1 MNILNM
7 PLTDLSGVGE
17 KRKIVFS
24 LLGINSVYDLLFA
37 FPVRYQDRSEFVSID
52 SLCEGMEV
60 CVKATLKNRIKNI
73 RVRKSMLISQGNV
86 FDESGEIGVVW
97 YNNRF
102 MEKTLRSGTEYIFF
116 GKISKNQN
124 KLVLSNP
131 TVETLKNEK
140 AFTGKI
146 LPVYKSTK
154 GITQKVMQKAVW
166 EALEKFS
173 GLLPEILPLNIR
185 QKFNLMGIVDAVKNV
200 HFPETEENALR
211 ARRRFVFEELF
222 LFQAGLY
229 KMRTVEVN
237 GGKIY
242 KTINSEGFYEKLEF
256 TYTNAQKKVSEQ
268 IKLDFKSGKA
278 MKRLI
283 QGDVGSG
290 KTAIALEG
298 IYLTAQ
304 NGMQSALMAPTEI
317 LARQHYLKAREI
329 MPHLKIELLTSS
341 VKKSEKMRIIEAT
354 KSGECDVLIGT
365 HALIEPDVTFKNLA
379 FVVADEQHRFGVRQ
393 RQKLI
398 EKGENVHLMVMTATP
413 IPRTLAIIMYGDLAV
428 SVIDELPP
436 GRQQIKTYLVG
447 ESMHERIYNFIKKQA
462 QSGGQSYV
470 VCPMV
475 EESDTQNLKA
485 AVEYS
490 NILSQKLKPLKVGL
504 LHGKMKETEKVS
516 VMESFKNGDFDVLV
530 STTVIEVGVDVPNAS
545 LMVIENAER
554 FGLSQLHQL
563 RGRVG
568 RGSRESFC
576 ILVANTKSQETISK
590 LRVIESSTDGF
601 YISEQDLLMRGP
613 GDYFGT
619 RQSGLPPLKNSNPVS
634 EVELLYKTKE
644 AWEMI
649 VNRTLEIDDT
659 EMELID
665 FGIKNMYNMDNNCNI
680 IN

>member
-1 MNILNM
+1 MNLFNM
-7 PLTDLSGVGE
+7 PLTDLSGIGE
-17 KRKIVFS
+17 KRKSEFS
-24 LLGINSVYDLLFA
+24 LLGINNVYDLLFT
-37 FPVRYQDRSEFVSID
+37 FPSRYQDRSEFVSID
-52 SLCEGMEV
+52 NLYEGMEV

-73 RVRKSMLISQGNV
+73 RVRQSMLISQGCV
-86 FDESGEIGVVW
+86 FDETGEIGVIW

-102 MEKTLRSGTEYIFF
+102 MEKTLRSGKEYIFF
-116 GKISKNQN
+116 GKITKNQN

-140 AFTGKI
+140 TFTGKI
-146 LPVYKSTK
+146 LPVYKTAK
-154 GITQKVMQKAVW
+154 GLTQKVIQKAVM
-166 EALEKFS
+166 EALDKFS
-173 GLLPEILPLNIR
+173 SLIPEILPLSIR
-185 QKFNLMGIVDAVKNV
+185 GKYELMGVEDAVRNI
-200 HFPETEENALR
+200 HFPETEENALK

-222 LFQAGLY
+222 LFQAGLS
-229 KMRTVEVN
+229 KMRSGEMNDGIV
-237 GGKIY
+237 Y
-242 KTINSEGFYEKLEF
+242 KNLNSEAFLQNLGF

-268 IKLDFKSGKA
+268 LKLDFKSGKA

-317 LARQHYLKAREI
+317 LARQHYLKAI
-329 MPHLKIELLTSS
+329 KVMPHLKIELLTSS
-341 VKKSEKMRIIEAT
+341 VKKSEKMRIIESV
-354 KSGECDVLIGT
+354 KNGECDVLIGT
-365 HALIEPDVTFKNLA
+365 HSLIEPDVTFKNLA

-393 RQKLI
+393 RQMLI

-413 IPRTLAIIMYGDLAV
+413 IPRTLAIIMYGDLNV
-428 SVIDELPP
+428 SLIDELPP

-447 ESMHERIYNFIKKQA
+447 ESMHERIYNFIRKQA
-462 QSGGQSYV
+462 ENGGQSYV

-475 EESDTQNLKA
+475 EENDTQNLKS

-490 NILSQKLKPLKVGL
+490 NVLTQKLAPLKVGL
-504 LHGKMKETEKVS
+504 LHGKMKETEKNS
-516 VMESFKNGDFDVLV
+516 VMDSFKNGELDVLV
-530 STTVIEVGVDVPNAS
+530 STTVIEVGVDVPAAS

-568 RGSRESFC
+568 RGQKESFC
-576 ILVANTKSQETISK
+576 ILVANTRNQETISK
-590 LRVIESSTDGF
+590 LKVIEKSTDGF

-649 VNRTLEIDDT
+649 ENGTLAISNT
-659 EMELID
+659 ENELIS

>member
-1 MNILNM
+1 MNIFNM
-7 PLTDLSGVGE
+7 PLTSLSGIGD
-17 KRKIVFS
+17 KRCEEFKF
-24 LLGINSVYDLLFA
+24 LGINNVYDLLFH
-37 FPVRYQDRSEFVSID
+37 FPVRYQDRSEFVSVD
-52 SLCEGMEV
+52 RLCEGMEV

-73 RVRKSMLISQGNV
+73 RVRKSMLISQGV
-86 FDESGEIGVVW
+86 IFDDGGEIGVVW

-102 MEKTLRSGTEYIFF
+102 IEKSLRSGNEYIFF
-116 GKISKNQN
+116 GKVTKNQN
-124 KLVLSNP
+124 KLILSNP
-131 TVETLKNEK
+131 TVETIKNEK
-140 AFTGKI
+140 VFAGKI
-146 LPVYKSTK
+146 LPVYKINA
-154 GITQKVMQKAVW
+154 GITQKVMQKAIMD
-166 EALEKFS
+166 AIDKS
-173 GLLPEILPLNIR
+173 KGMLPEVLPKCVRERFEL
-185 QKFNLMGIVDAVKNV
+185 LGIEEAVKNV

-229 KMRTVEVN
+229 KMRAGEANN
-237 GGKIY
+237 GIIY
-242 KTINSEGFYEKLEF
+242 ADLNCDGFYKNLGFE
-256 TYTNAQKKVSEQ
+256 YTNAQKKVSKQ
-268 IKLDFKSGKA
+268 IKLDFKSGQA

-290 KTAIALEG
+290 KTAIAFEG
-298 IYLTAQ
+298 VYLTAQ
-304 NGMQSALMAPTEI
+304 NGYQSAMMAPTEI
-317 LARQHYLKAREI
+317 LARQHYLKAKKS
-329 MPHLKIELLTSS
+329 MPHLNIELLTSS
-341 VKKSEKMRIIEAT
+341 VKKAEKTRILD
-354 KSGECDVLIGT
+354 SLQNGECDVLIGT
-365 HALIEPDVTFKNLA
+365 HALIEPDVVFKNLA
-379 FVVADEQHRFGVRQ
+379 LVVADEQHRFGVRQ

-398 EKGENVHLMVMTATP
+398 EKGENVHLMLMTATP
-413 IPRTLAIIMYGDLAV
+413 IPRTLSIIMYGDLNV

-462 QSGGQSYV
+462 ENKSQTYV

-475 EESDTQNLKA
+475 EESDTQNLKS

-490 NILSQKLKPLKVGL
+490 SLLAKKLYPLKVGL
-504 LHGKMKETEKVS
+504 LHGKMKDAEKTQ
-516 VMESFKNGDFDVLV
+516 VMDAFKNAEFDVLV

-568 RGSRESFC
+568 RGNKESFC
-576 ILVANTKSQETISK
+576 ILIANTKNDETIRK

-601 YISEQDLLMRGP
+601 YISEQDLLLRGP

-619 RQSGLPPLKNSNPVS
+619 RQSGLPPLKNANPTS

-644 AWEMI
+644 AYEMI
-649 VNRTLEIDDT
+649 VNNTLVIT
-659 EMELID
+659 EQEKALID

>member
-1 MNILNM
+1 MNIFNM
-7 PLTDLSGVGE
+7 PLTCLSGIGE
-17 KRKIVFS
+17 KRKNEFS
-24 LLGINSVYDLLFA
+24 LLGINCVYDLLFN
-37 FPVRYQDRSEFVSID
+37 FPLRYQDRSEFASID
-52 SLCEGMEV
+52 SLCEGMEI

-73 RVRKSMLISQGNV
+73 RVRQSMLISQGSI
-86 FDESGEIGVVW
+86 FDDSGEIGVVW

-102 MEKTLRSGTEYIFF
+102 MEKSLRSGTEYIFF
-116 GKISKNQN
+116 GKVTKNQN

-146 LPVYKSTK
+146 LPVYKVTK
-154 GITQKVMQKAVW
+154 GITQKVMQKAVMD
-166 EALEKFS
+166 ALDKCKGMVSEVLPLCIREKF
-173 GLLPEILPLNIR
+173 E
-185 QKFNLMGIVDAVKNV
+185 LMGIEEAIKNV
-200 HFPETEENALR
+200 HFPQTEVNALK

-229 KMRTVEVN
+229 KMRSGEINN
-237 GGKIY
+237 GVVY
-242 KTINSEGFYEKLEF
+242 DNLDSEGFYEKLGF
-256 TYTNAQKKVSEQ
+256 KYTNAQKKVSEQ

-290 KTAIALEG
+290 KTAIAFEG
-298 IYLTAQ
+298 IYLSAL
-304 NGMQSALMAPTEI
+304 NGFQSALMAPTEI
-317 LARQHYLKAREI
+317 LARQHYLKAKAA

-341 VKKSEKMRIIEAT
+341 VKKSEKMRIIEEV
-354 KSGECDVLIGT
+354 KNGECDVLVGT
-365 HALIEPDVTFKNLA
+365 HSLIEPDVVFNNLA

-393 RQKLI
+393 RQRLI

-413 IPRTLAIIMYGDLAV
+413 IPRTLSIIMYGDLNV

-447 ESMHERIYNFIKKQA
+447 DSMHERIYNFIKKQA
-462 QSGGQSYV
+462 ENGSQSYV

-475 EESDTQNLKA
+475 EESDTQNLKS

-490 NILSQKLKPLKVGL
+490 NVLSQKLHPLKVGL
-504 LHGKMKETEKVS
+504 LHGKMKEAEKVS
-516 VMESFKNGDFDVLV
+516 VMDSFKNGEFDVLV

-554 FGLSQLHQL
+554 FGLSQIHQL

-568 RGSRESFC
+568 RGTKESFC
-576 ILVANTKSQETISK
+576 VLIANTKSQEAISK
-590 LRVIESSTDGF
+590 LRVIEASTDGF

-619 RQSGLPPLKNSNPVS
+619 RQSGLPPLKNANPVS

-649 VNRTLEIDDT
+649 VNGSFMISET
-659 EMELID
+659 ENKLID
-665 FGIKNMYNMDNNCNI
+665 FGIKNMYSMDNNCNI